1 MDLQL
6 RHEFCEKM
14 EGQADKYGLEGIGSE
29 AFTLQYGYRQR
40 YSAADVIFAMVALL
54 ESTVSHKFPL
64 FIQKINH
71 ILDFRSR
78 ERRRN

>member
-1 MDLQL
+1 VQSKQKFCAMDLQL

-14 EGQADKYGLEGIGSE
+14 ESQADKYGLEGIGSE

-54 ESTVSHKFPL
+54 ESSVSHKST
-64 FIQKINH
+64 I
-71 ILDFRSR
+71 ILG
-78 ERRRN
+78 